1 MQIKTFGTAII
12 LALAGCFVAWQFVNP
27 APPDTITIAT
37 GQPGGAYLLFAERY
51 QTVLAREGITLNILE
66 TAGSVENLQLLENDA
81 DSIDLAF
88 VQGGTANKTNSTD
101 LTSLASLYY
110 EPLWVFYRGADKLT
124 RLTQLQH
131 KRIAAG
137 EPGSGTQAVAMTL
150 REDNQLQINP
160 ADILSVGGR
169 EAADA
174 LITGRVDVA
183 FFVASVQSPLVQE
196 LLHRQD
202 IRLMSFERADAYTR
216 LHHFLSRI
224 TLPEGIIDLQGNIPP
239 QDTVL
244 LAATANL
251 VAHDDFHPALISLI
265 LQAAEEVHG
274 DGSLFAQPGDFPND
288 QHLEFN
294 LDDGARQYFKH
305 GPPFLQRYL
314 PFWTA
319 NLIDRMKIMLI
330 PLLTLLI
337 PLMKIMPPTYRWQ
350 ARKKVY
356 RWYREL
362 KTLDFQHPEQ
372 LPAETL
378 HTSIQK
384 LDTIEEEVRKVSVPL
399 SYSDEL
405 YNLRLHI
412 DLVRNKLQ
420 KGLTNREQAVHH
432 AVPDYIQE

>member
-12 LALAGCFVAWQFVNP
+12 LALAGFFVAWQFVNP

-37 GQPGGAYLLFAERY
+37 GQQGGAYLLFAERY
-51 QTVLAREGITLNILE
+51 QALLAREGITLNILE
-66 TAGSVENLQLLENDA
+66 TAGSVENLQLLEQDA
-81 DSIDLAF
+81 DSVDLAF
-88 VQGGTANKTNSTD
+88 VQGGTASKTASPD

-110 EPLWVFYRGADKLT
+110 EPLWVFYRGTGKLT

-137 EPGSGTQAVAMTL
+137 EPGSGTYAVTKTL
-150 REDNQLQINP
+150 LKDNQLQINP
-160 ADILSVGGR
+160 ADILSVGDR

-174 LITGRVDVA
+174 LIAGKVDVA

-196 LLHRQD
+196 LLRRQD
-202 IRLMSFERADAYTR
+202 IQLMSFERADAYTR

-224 TLPEGIIDLQGNIPP
+224 TLPEGIIDLQENIPSR
-239 QDTVL
+239 DTVL

-251 VAHDDFHPALISLI
+251 VAQDDFHPALVSLI
-265 LQAAEEVHG
+265 LQAAKEVHG
-274 DGSLFAQPGDFPND
+274 DGSLFAQPGHFPND
-288 QHLEFN
+288 QHLEFP
-294 LDDGARQYFKH
+294 LDDGALRYFKH

-319 NLIDRMKIMLI
+319 NLINRLTVMLI

-337 PLMKIMPPTYRWQ
+337 PLFKVMPPTYRWQ
-350 ARKKVY
+350 VRKKVY

-372 LPAETL
+372 LPVETL
-378 HTSIQK
+378 RSSIEK
-384 LDTIEEEVRKVSVPL
+384 LDTIEEEVRKVSIPL

-412 DLVRNKLQ
+412 DLVRSKLQ
-420 KGLTNREQAVHH
+420 KGQTTK
-432 AVPDYIQE
+432 

>member
-1 MQIKTFGTAII
+1 MQNKTLGTAII

-51 QTVLAREGITLNILE
+51 QTVLARDGITLNILE
-66 TAGSVENLQLLENDA
+66 TAGSVENLQLLEKDA

-110 EPLWVFYRGADKLT
+110 EPLWVFYRGTDKLT

-137 EPGSGTQAVAMTL
+137 EPGSGTQAVTMTL

-160 ADILSVGGR
+160 ADILSIGGR

-202 IRLMSFERADAYTR
+202 LRLMSFERADAYTR

-224 TLPEGIIDLQGNIPP
+224 TLPEGIIDLQENIPP

-288 QHLEFN
+288 QHLEFK
-294 LDDGARQYFKH
+294 LDDGARRYFKH

-337 PLMKIMPPTYRWQ
+337 PLIKIMPPTYRWQ
-350 ARKKVY
+350 ARKKIY

-362 KTLDFQHPEQ
+362 KALDFQHPEQ

-378 HTSIQK
+378 NTTIQK
-384 LDTIEEEVRKVSVPL
+384 LDTIEEEARKVSVPL

-412 DLVRNKLQ
+412 DLVRSKLQ
-420 KGLTNREQAVHH
+420 KGLRNR
-432 AVPDYIQE
+432 D